1 MLLEENKA
9 LVHRFIEVFNAW
21 CELSVRNLRE
31 RCPWIRVG
39 LLTDP
44 EGKEPA
50 LLDRRGHLPNC
61 TLRHRGRLSP
71 VPLSREV
78 PTRPRDV
85 SESQRG
91 SYPGSL
97 RSVGPLR
104 QRAGL
109 LPLRNEPSARRFPNP
124 ARSLAIQPLGAP
136 EPRSDRVLSLAPANP
151 PPGRPRRRSRRRVPL
166 LLRSFGLF
174 DYPRP
179 RCQASRRRM
188 VGLLR
193 LHNGWS

>member
-1 MLLEENKA
+1 CQAPGSWDRSMGAAWAGAVLAGWSHPTTIGYGILAYRWFVE
-9 LVHRFIEVFNAW
+9 LNAW

-31 RCPWIRVG
+31 RCPRIRVG

-109 LPLRNEPSARRFPNP
+109 LPLRNEPSAR
-124 ARSLAIQPLGAP
+124 
-136 EPRSDRVLSLAPANP
+136 
-151 PPGRPRRRSRRRVPL
+151 
-166 LLRSFGLF
+166 
-174 DYPRP
+174 
-179 RCQASRRRM
+179 
-188 VGLLR
+188 
-193 LHNGWS
+193 